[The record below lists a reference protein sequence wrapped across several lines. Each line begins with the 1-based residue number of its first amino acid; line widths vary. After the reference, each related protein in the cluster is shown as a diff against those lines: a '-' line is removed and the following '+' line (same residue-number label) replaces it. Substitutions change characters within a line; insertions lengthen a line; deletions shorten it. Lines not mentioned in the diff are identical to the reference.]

1 MKQKDKIL
9 YFMLS
14 NPDKK
19 VWTAKDFQSSKYF
32 IGYEASARMSEL
44 MDSIYNDILIV
55 GKDGRFR
62 TLEINWKKKK
72 EVKKIKNLLEEFYGS
87 NK

>member
-9 YFMLS
+9 HFMLS

-19 VWTAKDFQSSKYF
+19 VWTAKDFQNNKYF

-44 MDSIYNDILIV
+44 LDSVFKDILIT

-72 EVKKIKNLLEEFYGS
+72 EIKEIKKFLEEIYG
-87 NK
+87 NKK